1 MNDAGCCK
9 PLIFNYGIQCF
20 LSGDIQNCQ
29 KMHIVYGGKQNKGE
43 GHTAYVMSI
52 AISSDGKYLV
62 ILSAN
67 YNLMKIRC

>member
-1 MNDAGCCK
+1 
-9 PLIFNYGIQCF
+9 
-20 LSGDIQNCQ
+20 
-29 KMHIVYGGKQNKGE
+29 MHIVHGGKQNKGE